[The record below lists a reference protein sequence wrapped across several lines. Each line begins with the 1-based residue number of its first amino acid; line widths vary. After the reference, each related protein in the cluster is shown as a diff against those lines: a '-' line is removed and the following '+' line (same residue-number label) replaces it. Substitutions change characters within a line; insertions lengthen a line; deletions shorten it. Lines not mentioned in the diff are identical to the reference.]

1 MTVGSDFQLCQMRS
15 LRQCVVVV
23 RQCSAS
29 VQCVSAVRQF
39 QSISLDYLR
48 LMEMG
53 AQVVFFLTQRDTSIF
68 LKMFFMGW
76 NGSLNRLT
84 FHT

>member
-1 MTVGSDFQLCQMRS
+1 MSDAFSVPM
-15 LRQCVVVV
+15 

-53 AQVVFFLTQRDTSIF
+53 AQVVFFSLTQRDTSIF
-68 LKMFFMGW
+68 LSMLFMGW
-76 NGSLNRLT
+76 NGLLNRLS